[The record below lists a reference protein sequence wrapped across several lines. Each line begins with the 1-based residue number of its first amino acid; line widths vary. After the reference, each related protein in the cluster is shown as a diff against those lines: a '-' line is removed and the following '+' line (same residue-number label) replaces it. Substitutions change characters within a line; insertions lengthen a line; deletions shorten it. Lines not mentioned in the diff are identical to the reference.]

1 MCGSPLPNRVTDL
14 IGDLDELALCKISG
28 GVFGVAFV
36 LEHLQDDFVLA
47 GSRVGV
53 FVAVVRASR
62 HGRDDSRPIRQLGF
76 QLRFDL
82 LQLIRAVQPQLFN
95 WRGISA
101 EQRFE

>member
-1 MCGSPLPNRVTDL
+1 MFLLQNLT
-14 IGDLDELALCKISG
+14 GDLAKLALRKISG

-62 HGRDDSRPIRQLGF
+62 HGRDDSRPIRHLGI
-76 QLRFDL
+76 QLRFPATQFL
-82 LQLIRAVQPQLFN
+82 PTQSLQLLDWCFLKPKN
-95 WRGISA
+95 
-101 EQRFE
+101 RFERFDSPK

>member
-1 MCGSPLPNRVTDL
+1 MNQSTIADL
-14 IGDLDELALCKISG
+14 IEDLDELALRKISG

-62 HGRDDSRPIRQLGF
+62 HSRDDSRPIRQLGF
-76 QLRFDL
+76 QLRFDSVQFVDTSSIQL
-82 LQLIRAVQPQLFN
+82 LTRRWLQ
-95 WRGISA
+95 S

>member
-1 MCGSPLPNRVTDL
+1 MSDRVRDL
-14 IGDLDELALCKISG
+14 IGDLDELALRKNSG

-62 HGRDDSRPIRQLGF
+62 HGCDDSRPIRQLGIPIRFQFRTDLTQFLQASGF
-76 QLRFDL
+76 QLLDRRD
-82 LQLIRAVQPQLFN
+82 R
-95 WRGISA
+95 SS
-101 EQRFE
+101 E